1 MLRIIQNTH
10 VNGAKSYY
18 STADYYSE
26 GQELTGRWRGEAARR
41 LGLHGNVKQA
51 EWDALCDN
59 TDPHTGK
66 QLTARLRKDRTIGY
80 DFNFHVP
87 KSVSIL
93 YGATRDERILEAFRD
108 SVDSTMRAM
117 EEEMSARVRKGGKDE
132 NRRTGNMVFGEF
144 IHFTSRPIE
153 NVPDPHLHA
162 HCFVFNLTHDDKE
175 QTWKAGQFRELKR
188 DAPYFEA
195 VFHSRFAHSLH
206 ELGLPI
212 ARTKKGWELDG
223 LDKGLLRK
231 FSRRRAQIEEVARE
245 MGLED
250 PAEWAELG
258 AKTRQ
263 RKQKDLTLPELQDVW
278 QSRMS
283 APELDA
289 VATLEDKLGGDA
301 DPTDPNASAR
311 ALKYA
316 IGHVFERKSVV
327 PQREL
332 LATALKHSVGEATV
346 EQVLSQAE
354 RTDLI
359 IGERNGRQMATH
371 RDVLNEE
378 SRVIDFARKGRGACR
393 AFSKSHE
400 SFKRDWLND
409 AQKSAVRHIVESRD
423 RVILLRGSAGVGKT
437 TLMQEA
443 VEELEEAGTKVFA
456 FAPSADASRGVLRD
470 AGFKD
475 ADTVARLLVDEKLER
490 QVAGQLIW
498 VDEASLLPM
507 KTMDQLFTLAEKM
520 DARVLLS
527 GDRRQH
533 GSVERGS
540 ALRLLEEEAGLVPA
554 EIKEIKRQSGRYKE
568 AIKALSEGRA
578 AEGFKVLDDL
588 KWIKEI
594 VDEDRYRQMAA
605 DYVETVMAGKEAL
618 VVSPTHAEGD
628 RITSGIRRTLKEKGK
643 LGDDERTFTVLEN
656 ANLTEAER
664 GDSVSYSASGDVLV
678 FHQNAK
684 GFTRGDRLS
693 VEGDQQLPLDQA
705 KRFQVFHSA
714 TLRLAPGDVV
724 RITHNGWTIGDKY
737 KHRLDNGSMYRISR
751 FDAKGNIVLENGWI
765 IAKDFGHL
773 AQGYVV
779 TSHAAQGKNIKH
791 HVLVGQ
797 SSLSFPASSKE
808 QFYVSCS
815 RARER
820 VTIYTDDK
828 EALLEAIDQSDER
841 VSATEFVNG
850 RDDRDLVA
858 VRESREMTAERENLE
873 REGVIYDR

>member
-59 TDPHTGK
+59 TDPRTGK

-132 NRRTGNMVFGEF
+132 NRRTGNMAWGEF
-144 IHFTSRPIE
+144 IHFTSRPID

-162 HCFVFNLTHDDKE
+162 HCFVFNVTHDDKE
-175 QTWKAGQFRELKR
+175 QAWKAGQFRELKR

-195 VFHSRFAHSLH
+195 VFHSRLGHRLH

-245 MGLED
+245 MGIED

-289 VATLEDKLGGDA
+289 VAALEGKLGGDA
-301 DPTDPNASAR
+301 DPNDPNASAR

-327 PQREL
+327 PHREL
-332 LATALKHSVGEATV
+332 LATALKHSIGEATV
-346 EQVLSQAE
+346 EQVLNHAE
-354 RTDLI
+354 SSDLI

-371 RDVLNEE
+371 RDVLDEE

-409 AQKSAVRHIVESRD
+409 AQKGAVRHIVASRD

-437 TLMQEA
+437 TLMREA

-456 FAPSADASRGVLRD
+456 FAPSADASRGVLRND
-470 AGFKD
+470 GFKD
-475 ADTVARLLVDEKLER
+475 ADTVARLLIDEKLQR
-490 QVAGQLIW
+490 QAAGQLIW

-507 KTMDQLFTLAEKM
+507 KTLDQLFTLAEKV

-540 ALRLLEEEAGLVPA
+540 ALRLLEEEAGLTPA
-554 EIKEIKRQSGRYKE
+554 EVKVIERQSGDYKE
-568 AIKALSEGRA
+568 AIKALSEGRV
-578 AEGFKVLDDL
+578 AEGFKRLDDL
-588 KWIKEI
+588 KWVRELP
-594 VDEDRYRQMAA
+594 DEERDRQLAA
-605 DYVETVMAGKEAL
+605 DYVQAAREGKTAL
-618 VVSPTHAEGD
+618 VVSPTHAEGH
-628 RITSGIRRTLKEKGK
+628 RITTEIRRNLRHVGK
-643 LGDDERTFTVLEN
+643 LGDDERDFTVLEN
-656 ANLTEAER
+656 TNLTEAER
-664 GDSVSYSASGDVLV
+664 GDAINYAAGDVLQ

-684 GFTRGDRLS
+684 GFTRGQRVRVD
-693 VEGDQQLPLDQA
+693 GDSRLPLEQA
-705 KRFQVFHSA
+705 ARFQAFHA
-714 TLRLAPGDVV
+714 TSLRLAPGDVV
-724 RITHNGWTIGDKY
+724 RITHNGFTSDRQ
-737 KHRLDNGSMYRISR
+737 HRLDNGSRYRIDR
-751 FDAKGNIVLENGWI
+751 FDTKGNIILENGWT

-773 AQGYVV
+773 THGYVV
-779 TSHAAQGKNIKH
+779 TSHASQGKT
-791 HVLVGQ
+791 VDRVFVGQ
-797 SSLSFPASSKE
+797 SSLSFQASSRE

-815 RARER
+815 RGKYQ
-820 VTIYTDDK
+820 VTVYTDDK
-828 EALLEAIDQSDER
+828 DALREAIEESDER

-850 RDDRDLVA
+850 SPR
-858 VRESREMTAERENLE
+858 REMVALREPHLEMSAERQ
-873 REGVIYDR
+873 REQEGMIYDR

>member
-10 VNGAKSYY
+10 ANGAKSYY

-93 YGATRDERILEAFRD
+93 YGATRDERILEAFRE
-108 SVDSTMRAM
+108 SVDSTMQAM

-132 NRRTGNMVFGEF
+132 NRRTGNMVWGEF
-144 IHFTSRPIE
+144 IHFTSRPID

-162 HCFVFNLTHDDKE
+162 HCFVFNVTHDDKE
-175 QTWKAGQFRELKR
+175 QAWKAGQFRELKR
-188 DAPYFEA
+188 DAPFFEA
-195 VFHSRFAHSLH
+195 VFHSRFAHRLHH

-231 FSRRRAQIEEVARE
+231 FSRRRAQIEQVAQE
-245 MGLED
+245 MGIED

-263 RKQKDLTLPELQDVW
+263 RKQKDVTLPELQDVW

-289 VATLEDKLGGDA
+289 LATLEGKLGGDA

-327 PQREL
+327 PRREL

-346 EQVLSQAE
+346 EQVLSQAD
-354 RTDLI
+354 RSDLI

-393 AFSKSHE
+393 AFSKSPQT
-400 SFKRDWLND
+400 FKRDWLND

-423 RVILLRGSAGVGKT
+423 RIILLRGSAGVGKT

-490 QVAGQLIW
+490 QIAGQLIW

-507 KTMDQLFTLAEKM
+507 KTMDQLFALAEKM
-520 DARVLLS
+520 DARLLLS

-554 EIKEIKRQSGRYKE
+554 EVKEIKRQSGAYKE
-568 AIKALSEGRA
+568 TVKALSEGRVA
-578 AEGFKVLDDL
+578 DGFKGLDDL
-588 KWIKEI
+588 GWVREI
-594 VDEDRYRQMAA
+594 PDEDRDRQLAA
-605 DYVETVMAGKEAL
+605 DYVQAVRQGKSAL
-618 VVSPTHAEGD
+618 VVSPTHAEGY
-628 RITSGIRRTLKEKGK
+628 RITAEIRRNLRQAGK
-643 LGDDERTFTVLEN
+643 LGDDERNFTVLEN

-664 GDSVSYSASGDVLV
+664 GDAINYAPGDVLQ

-684 GFTRGDRLS
+684 GFMRGERVTVDGDRP
-693 VEGDQQLPLDQA
+693 LPLNHA
-705 KRFQVFHSA
+705 ARFQAFHA
-714 TLRLAPGDVV
+714 TSLRLAPGDVV
-724 RITHNGWTIGDKY
+724 RITRNGWTIGDK
-737 KHRLDNGSMYRISR
+737 HRLNNGSMYRIDR
-751 FDAKGNIVLENGWI
+751 FDRDGNIVLDNGWTI
-765 IAKDFGHL
+765 GKDFGHL
-773 AQGYVV
+773 THGFVI
-779 TSHAAQGKNIKH
+779 TSHAAEGKT
-791 HVLVGQ
+791 VDRVFVGQ
-797 SSLSFPASSKE
+797 SSLSFPASSRE

-815 RARER
+815 RARQR

-828 EALLEAIDQSDER
+828 EALQEAIDQSDER
-841 VSATEFVNG
+841 VSATELVNG
-850 RDDRDLVA
+850 GPR
-858 VRESREMTAERENLE
+858 REMVALREPHREMSAETQREQ
-873 REGVIYDR
+873 EGLIYDR

>member
-41 LGLHGNVKQA
+41 LGLEGEVSKSDW
-51 EWDALCDN
+51 ESLCDN
-59 TDPHTGK
+59 KHPHTGK

-132 NRRTGNMVFGEF
+132 NRRTRNMVWGEF
-144 IHFTSRPIE
+144 IHFTSRPID

-162 HCFVFNLTHDDKE
+162 HCFVFNVTHDDHE
-175 QTWKAGQFRELKR
+175 DIWKAGQFRELKR

-195 VFHSRFAHSLH
+195 VFHSRFAHRLH

-212 ARTKKGWELDG
+212 ARTKKGWELNG
-223 LDKGLLRK
+223 LDYGLLRK

-245 MGLED
+245 MGIED
-250 PAEWAELG
+250 PAEWADLG

-263 RKQKDLTLPELQDVW
+263 RKQKDVTLPELQDVW
-278 QSRMS
+278 RSRMS

-289 VATLEDKLGGDA
+289 LATLEGKLGGDA
-301 DPTDPNASAR
+301 DPTEPNASAR

-332 LATALKHSVGEATV
+332 LATALKHSVGQATV
-346 EQVLSQAE
+346 EQVLNQAE
-354 RTDLI
+354 RSDLI

-393 AFSKSHE
+393 AFSKSPQT
-400 SFKRDWLND
+400 FKRDWLND

-423 RVILLRGSAGVGKT
+423 RIILLRGSAGVGKT

-475 ADTVARLLVDEKLER
+475 ADTVARLLVDETL
-490 QVAGQLIW
+490 QDQIAGQLVW

-507 KTMDQLFTLAEKM
+507 KTMDQLFALAEKT

-554 EIKEIKRQSGRYKE
+554 EVKEIKRQSGAYKD
-568 AIKALSEGRA
+568 AVKALSEGRV
-578 AEGFKVLDDL
+578 AEGFKTLDDL
-588 KWIKEI
+588 CWIREI
-594 VDEDRYRQMAA
+594 PDDERDRQLAA
-605 DYVETVMAGKEAL
+605 DYVQAVRQGKSAL

-628 RITSGIRRTLKEKGK
+628 RITTEIRKLLRQSGK

-664 GDSVSYSASGDVLV
+664 GDAVNYAPGDVLQ

-684 GFTRGDRLS
+684 GFTRGERVTVDGNRP
-693 VEGDQQLPLDQA
+693 LPLNHA
-705 KRFQVFHSA
+705 ARFQAFHS
-714 TLRLAPGDVV
+714 TTITLAPGDVV
-724 RITHNGWTIGDKY
+724 RMTRNGMTTDG
-737 KHRLDNGSMYRISR
+737 KHRLNNGSLYRIDR
-751 FDAKGNIVLENGWI
+751 FDGKGNIVLDNGWTVG
-765 IAKDFGHL
+765 KGFSHL
-773 AQGYVV
+773 THGYVV
-779 TSHAAQGKNIKH
+779 TSHASQGKT
-791 HVLVGQ
+791 VDRVFVGQ
-797 SSLSFPASSKE
+797 SSQSFPASSRE

-820 VTIYTDDK
+820 VTIYTDNKDD
-828 EALLEAIDQSDER
+828 LREAIDQSDER
-841 VSATEFVNG
+841 VSATELVNG
-850 RDDRDLVA
+850 SPRRRGVA
-858 VRESREMTAERENLE
+858 LREPHREMSAERQ
-873 REGVIYDR
+873 REQEGLIYDR

>member
-108 SVDSTMRAM
+108 SVDGTMRAM

-132 NRRTGNMVFGEF
+132 NRRTGNMVWGEF
-144 IHFTSRPIE
+144 IHFTSRPID

-162 HCFVFNLTHDDKE
+162 HCFVFNVTHDENE
-175 QTWKAGQFRELKR
+175 QAWKAGQFRELKR

-195 VFHSRFAHSLH
+195 VFHSRFARRLH
-206 ELGLPI
+206 DLGLPI
-212 ARTKKGWELDG
+212 ARTKKSWELDG

-231 FSRRRAQIEEVARE
+231 FSRRRAQIEEVAHE
-245 MGLED
+245 MGIED

-263 RKQKDLTLPELQDVW
+263 RKQKDLTLPELQDFW

-289 VATLEDKLGGDA
+289 LATLEGKLGGDA

-346 EQVLSQAE
+346 EQVLGQAE
-354 RTDLI
+354 RSDLI
-359 IGERNGRQMATH
+359 IGERNGRTMATH

-393 AFSKSHE
+393 SFSKSPQT
-400 SFKRDWLND
+400 FNRDWLND
-409 AQKSAVRHIVESRD
+409 AQKGAVRHIVESRD

-443 VEELEEAGTKVFA
+443 VEEIEQAGTKVFA
-456 FAPSADASRGVLRD
+456 FAPSADASRGVLRG
-470 AGFKD
+470 AGFRD
-475 ADTVARLLVDEKLER
+475 ADTVARLLIDEQLQR

-507 KTMDQLFTLAEKM
+507 KSIDQLFALAGKM

-527 GDRRQH
+527 GDRSQH

-540 ALRLLEEEAGLVPA
+540 ALRLLEDEAGLVPA
-554 EIKEIKRQSGRYKE
+554 EVKEIKRQSGNYK
-568 AIKALSEGRA
+568 AAVKALSEGRVA
-578 AEGFKVLDDL
+578 QGFERLDDL
-588 KWIKEI
+588 GWVREI
-594 VDEDRYRQMAA
+594 PDDERDRQLAA
-605 DYVETVMAGKEAL
+605 DYVQAVRQGKSAL
-618 VVSPTHAEGD
+618 VVSPTHAEGN
-628 RITSGIRRTLKEKGK
+628 RITTEIRRNLRQAGK
-643 LGDDERTFTVLEN
+643 LGDDERDFTVLEN

-664 GDSVSYSASGDVLV
+664 GDAINYAPGDVLQ

-684 GFTRGDRLS
+684 GFTRGERVTVDGHR
-693 VEGDQQLPLDQA
+693 QLPLSHA
-705 KRFQVFHSA
+705 SRFQAFHS
-714 TLRLAPGDVV
+714 TSLRLAPGDVV
-724 RITHNGWTIGDKY
+724 RITRNGMTTDG
-737 KHRLDNGSMYRISR
+737 KHRLNNGSLYGIDR
-751 FDAKGNIVLENGWI
+751 FDGKGNIVLDNGWTVG
-765 IAKDFGHL
+765 KGFSHL
-773 AQGYVV
+773 AHGYVV
-779 TSHAAQGKNIKH
+779 TSHASQGKT
-791 HVLVGQ
+791 VDRVFVGQ
-797 SSLSFPASSKE
+797 SSQSFAASSRE

-820 VTIYTDDK
+820 VTVYTDNK
-828 EALLEAIDQSDER
+828 HELREAINQSDER
-841 VSATEFVNG
+841 VSATELVNG
-850 RDDRDLVA
+850 SLR
-858 VRESREMTAERENLE
+858 REMVALRELQLEMSAETQRE
-873 REGVIYDR
+873 REGLIYDR